1 MVEYGGRWNSIIFS
15 DEKKFNLDGPDGY
28 QYYWRDLSKEKEM
41 YFTRHS
47 GGGSVMVWGAMAACG
62 LSELAILEGI

>member
-28 QYYWRDLSKEKEM
+28 QYYWRDLRKEKET

-47 GGGSVMVWGAMAACG
+47 GGGSVMVWVQWQHAV
-62 LSELAILEGI
+62 